1 MGGWIELVRHDQYMP
16 GHGDAHQVRCFR
28 DGQVLIDAQPLIVHT
43 LPCEISYELE
53 RHSRNLFFNQRQA
66 LLASAAAAKLQ
77 LEIANRDL
85 DAKRAMVRHI
95 SHEIRTPLNI
105 TAVGMD
111 TISRALQKM
120 PQTKMTSFLLETV
133 DSCKIACEDALTIV
147 SELLDFEKLAAGMFA
162 LETVPTR
169 LAPWVEDCV
178 KLFRVSAESKGLT
191 IDFFQQPTGR
201 DDHCFAAIDPL
212 KMSTVMRN
220 LLSNAIKFSKAGG
233 TIHVRL
239 GVVGTALRRKSVIS
253 ACAGTGS
260 VDADRGAVEI
270 SVKDDGAGLSKENI
284 GRLFQEGVQINPNKL
299 QKGGGSG
306 FGLFITK
313 GIVKLHGGS
322 IWAESEGEGHGTTF
336 AVQLPLC
343 TEPPS
348 PSVDGATVPDHFEE
362 PNSLSYQESR
372 LAMQVSDPFGTGYDG

>member
-1 MGGWIELVRHDQYMP
+1 LL
-16 GHGDAHQVRCFR
+16 DALLF
-28 DGQVLIDAQPLIVHT
+28 L
-43 LPCEISYELE
+43 SYELE
-53 RHSRNLFFNQRQA
+53 RHSRNLFLNQRQA
-66 LLASAAAAKLQ
+66 LLASAAAAKFQ

-162 LETVPTR
+162 LETIPTR

-191 IDFFQQPTGR
+191 IDFARPPGDGCDR
-201 DDHCFAAIDPL
+201 CVAAIDPL

-220 LLSNAIKFSKAGG
+220 LLSNAIKFSRPGG
-233 TIHVRL
+233 TIYVRL
-239 GVVGTALRRKSVIS
+239 AVLGAEARRQSVAVARSQSIAPAPVSMRVSTGVMKKYDV
-253 ACAGTGS
+253 
-260 VDADRGAVEI
+260 VEI
-270 SVKDDGAGLSKENI
+270 SVQDDGAGLSKENI

-348 PSVDGATVPDHFEE
+348 PSVDGGTVLDHLDDVESMHSSHRDTHSAAGAFQV
-362 PNSLSYQESR
+362 PWYYTLHLCFSAYSILSLS
-372 LAMQVSDPFGTGYDG
+372 LPP